1 MKFIVALSASLLG
14 SALSLNAAEKAKTA
28 PEELFKRWD
37 ASGDGRLTKAEFMAA
52 PIAKRHPDTIEARW
66 KAIANGKDEI
76 SLEEYKAINAA
87 SAPPPA
93 APSADSASSEV
104 LDRQWVALGG
114 TGKLAYKT
122 TPKGERIIDFSHAGY
137 MGGGVAIPTP
147 PVKKEVAASGG
158 DDTAAIQAAVDEV
171 SALPLVRGFRGAVLL
186 KPGTFHCAKPITIGQ
201 DGVVLRGSGSGQAG
215 TVIKMTGKP
224 HTALMIEGPEVSF
237 PKETPA
243 NTFPIAD
250 AVVPAGTLSFSVK
263 DATGLAAGDTI
274 RIRWPRTAKWIH
286 FMGMDT
292 LVRNGKPQ
300 TWMRDDASITIH
312 RSIRSVEGNRITL
325 DVPLTDTIDGQFL
338 DQEPAVV
345 IKTPSGKRL
354 TQCGIESLQ
363 VVSPPHKG
371 TLTAGK
377 FISVAL
383 KGGCQ
388 DCWVRALVM
397 REPLNNVQ
405 VWEGCRRITIT
416 GAHSFHNSTV
426 EKGAGYPADISIR
439 GSQVLVDRCTS
450 HGLGGFY
457 VATLNAT
464 AMLNVVLNCTFEGTG
479 SIQPHM
485 HWSTGLLID
494 SCNIPDGRIDLINR
508 HTSGSG
514 HGWAIGWGVA
524 WNCTVKYLQVQMPP
538 GALNL
543 AIGCKGEPHKTF
555 SPEAFFSANHPVTP
569 ASLYL
574 AQLRDRLGE
583 QAAKNIGY

>member
-1 MKFIVALSASLLG
+1 MKLTFALCALLLG
-14 SALSLNAAEKAKTA
+14 SALSNYAAEKAKAA
-28 PEELFKRWD
+28 PEETFKKWD
-37 ASGDGRLTKAEFMAA
+37 ANGDGKVTKAEFLAA
-52 PIAKRHPDTIEARW
+52 PIAKRHPESIAARW
-66 KAIANGKDEI
+66 MAISKGKEAFTLEDFRA
-76 SLEEYKAINAA
+76 SLAA
-87 SAPPPA
+87 SS
-93 APSADSASSEV
+93 PSMASPSTDNANPE
-104 LDRQWVALGG
+104 LLNRQWVALGAS
-114 TGKLAYKT
+114 GKLEYKK
-122 TPKGERIIDFSHAGY
+122 TPKGERMVDFSHAGY
-137 MGGGVAIPTP
+137 MGGGVAIPSL
-147 PVKKEVAASGG
+147 PVKKVVAPSGG

-171 SALPLVRGFRGAVLL
+171 SALPIGQGFRGAVLL
-186 KPGTFHCAKPITIGQ
+186 KPGTFRCAKPITIEQ
-201 DGVVLRGSGSGQAG
+201 DGVVLRGSGSGQGG
-215 TVIKMTGKP
+215 TVIEMTGEP
-224 HTALMIEGPEVSF
+224 HTALIIAGPEVSF
-237 PKETPA
+237 PKESPTD
-243 NTFPIAD
+243 TFPIAD
-250 AVVPAGTLSFSVK
+250 ALVPAGTLNFSVK
-263 DATGLAAGDTI
+263 DATGLAAGDPI

-300 TWMRDDASITIH
+300 TWMKDDTSATMHRTI
-312 RSIRSVEGNRITL
+312 RSIEGNRITL
-325 DVPLTDTIDGQFL
+325 DLPITDTIDRLYL

-345 IKTPSGKRL
+345 VKTPKVNRL
-354 TQCGIESLQ
+354 SQCGFESLQ
-363 VVSPPHKG
+363 IVSPPHKG

-388 DCWVRALVM
+388 DCWVRDIVM
-397 REPLNNVQ
+397 RETLNNVQ

-416 GAHSFHNSTV
+416 GAHSYHNSTV

-485 HWSTGLLID
+485 RWSTGLLID
-494 SCNIPDGRIDLINR
+494 SCKIPDGRIDLINR

-514 HGWAIGWGVA
+514 HGWAIGWGIA

-555 SPEAFFSANHPVTP
+555 SQEAFFSANQPVTP

-574 AQLRDRLGE
+574 AQLRERLGE
-583 QAAKNIGY
+583 PAVKDLGY